1 MKPFDCAQ
9 DRLRGIQDVGWG
21 APRISPGYGCVPCVG
36 AILVIALG
44 GRGQG
49 EYKIRP
55 YQETEDTSE

>member
-1 MKPFDCAQ
+1 M
-9 DRLRGIQDVGWG
+9 GG
-21 APRISPGYGCVPCVG
+21 PRISPGYGCVPCVG